1 MSETRA
7 LTVTDAQA
15 GQRIDRLLAETDWND
30 LDTPDDAGT
39 DVADAPLTRSAIQKL
54 LARGLVTVN
63 GASAAKNARLRA
75 GDAIVLTIPEPE
87 PVEIR
92 PEPIPLDV
100 VYEDSDLLVVNKP
113 KGMVVHPAPGHASGT
128 LVNALMAHCGA
139 SLSGINGAV
148 RPGIVHR
155 IDKDTSGLLIVA
167 KNDFAHQGLAAQIQA
182 HSFTRAYQAV
192 VYGNLKDDSGTVH
205 APIGRDPA
213 DRKRMA
219 VTAQHSRDAVTH
231 YAVVQRYV
239 GFTHLRLQL
248 ETGRTHQIRVHM
260 AYLGHPVAGDPVYG
274 PRKVIARLG
283 GQCLHAGEI
292 GFVHPRSGQ
301 FLSFTA
307 PLPAYFTDFLR
318 TLTALE

>member
-1 MSETRA
+1 M
-7 LTVTDAQA
+7 TVH
-15 GQRIDRLLAETDWND
+15 G
-30 LDTPDDAGT
+30 
-39 DVADAPLTRSAIQKL
+39 AP
-54 LARGLVTVN
+54 
-63 GASAAKNARLRA
+63 AAKNARLRA

-274 PRKVIARLG
+274 PRKVIARLD